1 MAAVRRGLRPTAWVW
16 LLDFIEDWYNHS
28 AKKSEKRHGAVG
40 KTAVTGMKDRET
52 NRVTAASIEGVEE
65 RPVFQTGS
73 GVFQGRRTGR
83 KGELP

>member
-1 MAAVRRGLRPTAWVW
+1 MW
-16 LLDFIEDWYNHS
+16 LLDFIEGWYNNS
-28 AKKSEKRHGAVG
+28 AKKIRKRHGAIG

-52 NRVTAASIEGVEE
+52 DQVTAASIERTEE

-73 GVFQGRRTGR
+73 DVFQGRRTGR